1 MRHTRFASL
10 NRAFHLSP
18 VRPLFSGMCQNVRG
32 PEKRGAPFWFPFTPA
47 QRSEYNLKNA
57 HSYSSCLE
65 AKQTGR
71 KFHLTQGCPDLENC
85 RQGFLLLLF
94 SVIETFPLGQT
105 VDEPDIPGPSKR
117 NIFLLITLFLLI
129 LPIER
134 NFRNLRG
141 NCKFHVPHPFCG
153 KSCKFGHQ
161 KCAEIGGKC
170 AEIGG
175 KCAEIGG
182 KWAEIG
188 GKPKTNLF

>member
-1 MRHTRFASL
+1 MAAALAGMRSCAFSTPLAFPKMSAALLILGQQKLSEGCGWALVTLREWRTQASTQHGL
-10 NRAFHLSP
+10 KQVLALSCACH
-18 VRPLFSGMCQNVRG
+18 RC
-32 PEKRGAPFWFPFTPA
+32 
-47 QRSEYNLKNA
+47 
-57 HSYSSCLE
+57 
-65 AKQTGR
+65 
-71 KFHLTQGCPDLENC
+71 
-85 RQGFLLLLF
+85 
-94 SVIETFPLGQT
+94 SVAASVFPLDRFQSRCIY
-105 VDEPDIPGPSKR
+105 IPGPSKR

-141 NCKFHVPHPFCG
+141 NCKFHVPHPCCG

-182 KWAEIG
+182 KCAEIG